1 MSHWGT
7 RLTLLAA
14 ALATHTA
21 TATTPVTA
29 VTTDT
34 DGTTA
39 ATPVTTAPLG
49 PTITLITGDKVTL
62 GTTPDGVIVKAARG
76 REHIGFTS
84 RTDVRG
90 DVHVIPHDAVTG
102 LTRKQLDPRLF
113 NVSELLRAGYDDAS
127 RDELPLI
134 VRHPNPTGARTANG
148 RALNALNAQALSI
161 PRDPTFWTT
170 AQDAEHIWL
179 DGRVRAHLDTSV
191 PQINAPTA
199 WAAGHTGAGTTV
211 AVLDTGIDQNHPD
224 LQDAVSN
231 AHNFTDSDTA
241 DDRVGHGT
249 HVASTITGGSTTDGS
264 TTGGSTTY
272 RGVAPDAKLLNAK
285 VLDDRGY
292 GQDSWIIAGMEW
304 AAANGADVVNMSL
317 GSPMP
322 SDGTDP
328 LSQAVNRITAEHD
341 TLFVIAAG
349 NSGGL
354 IGSPGAADAALTVG
368 SVDKS
373 DKLAA
378 TSSRGRVDGV
388 IKPDITAPGVDITAA
403 KAGGGYIAHSGTSMA
418 TPHVAGA
425 AAVLAGKHPDW
436 RPDQLKAAL
445 MGTAKP
451 NGGIFEQGAGRVDL
465 GKAATTDL
473 TADVGSLSLGTA
485 QWPHHDDQPITRTI
499 TYTNTGP
506 HPITLDLTADVT
518 DPHGT
523 PAPPAMFTFSPAR
536 LTVPAG
542 GSAATTATADTRV
555 NAPDGVY
562 SGTITATG
570 DGHTTRTP
578 ITITRE
584 VESYNVTV
592 KVLDHHGSPTDKY
605 FFSFVDVNNRRSHH
619 NHDPSG
625 TVTTRVSKGEFYFSA
640 FVQTQTADRN
650 YTNAEFVEPAFT
662 VTADTQLT
670 LDAREAK
677 QVEFRTD
684 QPNAR
689 TGNAKYRFRMKTAWG
704 ELSAT
709 SHIPNYDQ
717 FTFKPSTTA
726 APDRFTFTAEARL
739 GEWTGTTF
747 TGSPYLYHLRRT
759 ENGAIPHDLRWRYRD
774 ADLAKVRSE
783 HAAATPNVVGFRE
796 NFLVIPLPGT
806 LTEYYTP
813 DEPWDGQFIEM
824 VDPDRFDFVS
834 VVDQSRPRSFPRGR
848 TTTERWNTGVFSPAF
863 PTGSDGPL
871 YFAARIGD
879 HTRFVVPMFTDN
891 NRGRSGS
898 ANAEGTTTLSHNG
911 TTIGEYPSPGLGVF
925 KVGPERAR
933 YTLRTTA
940 DRSTYARLSTK
951 VTAEW
956 TFTSES
962 TGTDTPAL
970 LPLLAARFT
979 PDLDNTNAAKAG
991 RPFTIPLHVQR
1002 NGTTDTGR
1010 VNTPTV
1016 EVSYDDGT
1024 TWHRAPVTRNHAQW
1038 QAIAFH
1044 PADAKFVSLRSKV
1057 TDPDGNAQHQTIIR
1071 AYALN

>member
-14 ALATHTA
+14 ALAAATHITTVTTPA
-21 TATTPVTA
+21 TAAAAPVT
-29 VTTDT
+29 
-34 DGTTA
+34 GE
-39 ATPVTTAPLG
+39 PLG
-49 PTITLITGDKVTL
+49 PTITLITGDEVTL
-62 GTTPDGVIVKAARG
+62 GTGPDGVIVEAARG

-113 NVSELLRAGYDDAS
+113 NVSELLRSGYDDAS
-127 RDELPLI
+127 RAELPLI
-134 VRHPNPTGARTANG
+134 VQHPKTRG

-161 PRDPTFWTT
+161 PRDPTFWSAT
-170 AQDAEHIWL
+170 QDAERIWL

-191 PQINAPTA
+191 PRISAPTA

-211 AVLDTGIDQNHPD
+211 AVLDTGIDQSHPD
-224 LQDAVSN
+224 LQDAVTN

-249 HVASTITGGSTTDGS
+249 HVASTITGGSTA
-264 TTGGSTTY
+264 Y

-373 DKLAA
+373 DELAA

-388 IKPDITAPGVDITAA
+388 IKPDITAPGVEITAA
-403 KAGGGYIAHSGTSMA
+403 KAGGGYVAHSGTSMA
-418 TPHVAGA
+418 APHVAGA

-436 RPDQLKAAL
+436 RPEQLKAAL
-445 MGTAKP
+445 MGTAEP
-451 NGGIFEQGAGRVDL
+451 NGGTFEQGAGRVDL
-465 GKAATTDL
+465 GTAATTDL

-506 HPITLDLTADVT
+506 DPITLDLTADVT

-523 PAPPAMFTFSPAR
+523 PAPPAMFTFSPVR

-542 GSAATTATADTRV
+542 GSAATTATTDTRV

-562 SGTITATG
+562 SGTITAT
-570 DGHTTRTP
+570 TTTAKSVRTP

-592 KVLDHHGSPTDKY
+592 KVLDHNGAPTDKY

-625 TVTTRVSKGEFYFSA
+625 TVTTRVAKGEFYLNA
-640 FVQTQTADRN
+640 FVQTETAQHN
-650 YTNAEFVEPAFT
+650 HTNAEFVEPAFT

-709 SHIPNYDQ
+709 THIANYDQ
-717 FTFKPSTTA
+717 FTFKPSTTTA
-726 APDRFTFTAEARL
+726 RDRFTFTAEARL
-739 GEWTGTTF
+739 GEWNGTTF

-759 ENGAIPHDLRWRYRD
+759 ESGAIPHDLRWRYRD

-796 NFLVIPLPGT
+796 NFLVVPLPGT

-813 DEPWDGQFIEM
+813 DEPWDG
-824 VDPDRFDFVS
+824 
-834 VVDQSRPRSFPRGR
+834 
-848 TTTERWNTGVFSPAF
+848 
-863 PTGSDGPL
+863 
-871 YFAARIGD
+871 
-879 HTRFVVPMFTDN
+879 
-891 NRGRSGS
+891 
-898 ANAEGTTTLSHNG
+898 
-911 TTIGEYPSPGLGVF
+911 
-925 KVGPERAR
+925 
-933 YTLRTTA
+933 
-940 DRSTYARLSTK
+940 
-951 VTAEW
+951 
-956 TFTSES
+956 
-962 TGTDTPAL
+962 
-970 LPLLAARFT
+970 
-979 PDLDNTNAAKAG
+979 
-991 RPFTIPLHVQR
+991 
-1002 NGTTDTGR
+1002 
-1010 VNTPTV
+1010 
-1016 EVSYDDGT
+1016 
-1024 TWHRAPVTRNHAQW
+1024 
-1038 QAIAFH
+1038 
-1044 PADAKFVSLRSKV
+1044 
-1057 TDPDGNAQHQTIIR
+1057 
-1071 AYALN
+1071 